1 MIKSKLKKKPMTA
14 KAKAKAA
21 RDASL
26 KEARINGQTYQLIK
40 EITDLCDQLFV
51 DLSGYPAESRVLASK
66 IMKEWAGSIAAG
78 NCYNKNYIKSDP
90 VKKSNFM
97 KNLAEFIEK

>member
-1 MIKSKLKKKPMTA
+1 MIKSKIKKKPKPMTA
-14 KAKAKAA
+14 KAKAAA
-21 RDASL
+21 AASL